1 VVYALAYTLS
11 YARPAQSGIGWIV
24 LPALGCTGSAVIGS
38 MDRRECAPRSGR
50 RRFLI
55 PALFLTFFGFIAA
68 SSAIMQPHDAKQ
80 IGAFVPLVVA
90 VCYIVLGLG
99 VGRRIALAGL
109 ALAVLT
115 LTGYFAFPGI
125 FELWMAV
132 VGGGTMILS
141 GFWLRRV

>member
-1 VVYALAYTLS
+1 
-11 YARPAQSGIGWIV
+11 
-24 LPALGCTGSAVIGS
+24 
-38 MDRRECAPRSGR
+38 
-50 RRFLI
+50 LI